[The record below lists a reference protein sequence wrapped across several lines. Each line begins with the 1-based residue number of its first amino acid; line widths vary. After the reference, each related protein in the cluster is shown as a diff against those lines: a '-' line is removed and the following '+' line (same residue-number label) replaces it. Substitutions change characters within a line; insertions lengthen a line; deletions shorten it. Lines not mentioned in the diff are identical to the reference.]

1 MTEDAEIDGFA
12 ARWPFESFPKALCE
26 ACCAS
31 SAAAPL
37 CPGSRACP
45 AHSCIVFEERR
56 SLSLD
61 VDKNKERLIEKAV
74 LFFCAGAEFVQW
86 PAAVTRCSSLLG
98 ATSWRSSQSR
108 LVTAHGDRALPRR
121 GGA

>member
-74 LFFCAGAEFVQW
+74 LFFCAGAEFVQ
-86 PAAVTRCSSLLG
+86 
-98 ATSWRSSQSR
+98 
-108 LVTAHGDRALPRR
+108 
-121 GGA
+121 